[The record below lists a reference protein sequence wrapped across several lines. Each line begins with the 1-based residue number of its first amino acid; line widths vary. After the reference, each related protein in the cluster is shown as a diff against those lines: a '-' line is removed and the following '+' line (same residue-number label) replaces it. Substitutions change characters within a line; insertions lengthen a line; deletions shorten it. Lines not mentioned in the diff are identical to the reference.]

1 MIAPKPGISGENLPI
16 GELRSTN
23 SSTNQFE
30 SPFPVSISILTPKQA
45 AQLGTAHAVATPAMR
60 PDERVQMVVSRLAE
74 IVGVAVAFVGRRGE
88 TWTILA
94 ESPSGGLPFSSGAVP
109 RAFIRTAEALGTGV
123 TAWPCQ
129 DREWTLVG
137 LTRKPDSPVVL
148 VLENDWTLCASALA
162 DLGRSL
168 LSGSTQPIEWFP
180 PEAGIAAHTLTRA
193 LAESGGLRDTC
204 ETVLRHVV
212 RAVPSR
218 LGAIALPTPHG
229 DLSVVATHGYPLAL
243 VEHLRIPPGS
253 GVIGAV
259 FQSGSPMVVADVTQ
273 VSAIR
278 RKRHRYRTGSFV
290 AMPITAEAGVLGV
303 VCLTDRVDD
312 GAFSLEQVGTLRLL
326 LISAGM
332 ALERERARRQAH
344 AYAQAAIVDPV
355 STLFNR
361 RYFEMRLDEEL
372 QRAARQGTDVALL
385 MIDIDE
391 FKGINDTFGHVTGDT
406 VIKDVAQLLRGSVRV
421 FDVCA
426 RYGGEEFSVVMP
438 GSSAESAALIA
449 ERIRQ
454 RIAAYR
460 PADHRLRD
468 LRVTASLG
476 VAKSWAGVTALDLIE
491 RADRALYAAKR
502 AGSNRVV
509 VSGSADQ

>member
-1 MIAPKPGISGENLPI
+1 MIARSAGISGENLPI
-16 GELRSTN
+16 DELRSTN
-23 SSTNQFE
+23 SSTSTF
-30 SPFPVSISILTPKQA
+30 SLSLPPHVSILTSKQA
-45 AQLGTAHAVATPAMR
+45 AQLGTVHEVASPAMR
-60 PDERVQMVVSRLAE
+60 PDERVRMVAARLAE
-74 IVGVAVAFVGRRGE
+74 IVGVKVAFVGRRGE
-88 TWTILA
+88 TWIVLA
-94 ESPSGGLPFSSGAVP
+94 ESSDGRLPFSSGAVP
-109 RAFIRTAEALGTGV
+109 GAFARIAEALGTAV
-123 TAWPCQ
+123 TAWTWQ

-137 LTRKPDSPVVL
+137 LTTSPDPMVVL
-148 VLENDWTLCASALA
+148 VLENDWTLCAPALT
-162 DLGRSL
+162 DLGRTL
-168 LSGSTQPIEWFP
+168 LSGRTRPIEWFP
-180 PEAGIAAHTLTRA
+180 PHAGIAAHALTRA
-193 LAESGGLRDTC
+193 LVEHGGLREAC

-218 LGAIALPTPHG
+218 LGAIALPTPRG

-243 VEHLRIPPGS
+243 VEHLRIAPGS

-278 RKRHRYRTGSFV
+278 HKRHRYRTSSFV
-290 AMPITAEAGVLGV
+290 AMPITSEGEVLGV
-303 VCLTDRVDD
+303 LCLTDRVGD
-312 GAFSLEQVGTLRLL
+312 GAFSLEQVGTLRVLMT
-326 LISAGM
+326 SAGM
-332 ALERERARRQAH
+332 ALGRERARRQAQ
-344 AYAQAAIVDPV
+344 AYAHAAIVDPV

-361 RYFEMRLDEEL
+361 RYFEVRLDEEL
-372 QRAARQGTDVALL
+372 QRAVRQGTEMALL

-406 VIKDVAQLLRGSVRV
+406 VIRDVAQLLRGSVRV

-449 ERIRQ
+449 ERIRE

-460 PADHRLRD
+460 PADHQLRD
-468 LRVTASLG
+468 LRVTASFG
-476 VAKSWAGVTALDLIE
+476 VAESWTGATALDLIE

-509 VSGSADQ
+509 ISGSSPP